1 MPRDTTQGP
10 LAGRRQAGFG
20 TEVISTGFFASAS
33 RKKIRKP
40 GDRHKVQTAEWQREA
55 WRMFDTVGE
64 YHSACTWVS
73 NMISKAKITLLY
85 DGQLVKPGD
94 PKHEAALRALDAL
107 YGGPEEQ
114 AEMLR
119 LFGLHLSVA
128 GDCYLVAIS
137 GGNSDDDWDVY
148 SNLRITPSGDW
159 YKLTD
164 DDSELNRKALV
175 MRMWRKHPL
184 DRKKGDS
191 NSRAAMP
198 ILSELEVMTQRVAA
212 DSESRL
218 VGAGLLLLPNE
229 VTFPSMQQTRDG
241 ASEGAEDDV
250 VVRTGIDGFMDML
263 IDVASMAIADQSSAV
278 AKVPVV
284 VQMPGDQIAKV
295 KLINFW
301 SDYDKA
307 MKELR
312 AEAIRRLSLALDM
325 PPEVLTGM
333 ADANHWTAW
342 QMEEAAIKV
351 HTEPQLKLI
360 LSSLTEGYLWPY
372 LDDESMDEDEIR
384 RYSFGAD
391 TSEMRLRPNRSKEAL
406 ELNDRGIVKDE
417 VAARENGFDDDDLMD
432 DADRAKWL
440 MRKVAQ
446 GSSTPEMVLAALAA
460 MGADLSKFMNIMAPA
475 DPAAEEATPDAPL
488 PRNLDGHPRPELPER
503 DDEAAIAAASEVVV
517 LRVLERAGNRLKN
530 RMGTSRPPGVEAVD
544 LYRYTPLTEK
554 DLDDLLEDAWGQCEK
569 LSVRVPVEHLTYYVK
584 NIMLNAKEHDVA
596 TMRRF
601 IGLAKYA
608 TGGSVAA

>member
-1 MPRDTTQGP
+1 MPKDTSQGP
-10 LAGRRQAGFG
+10 VGTRRPKAFG
-20 TEVISTGFFASAS
+20 SEVISTGFFASAS

-64 YHSACTWVS
+64 FHSACTWIS
-73 NMISKAKITLLY
+73 NMISKAKLTLTY
-85 DGQLVKPGD
+85 DGVLIEPGD
-94 PKHEAALRALDAL
+94 TKHELALRALDSL

-114 AEMLR
+114 SEMLR

-128 GDCYLVAIS
+128 GDCYLVALS
-137 GGNSDDDWDVY
+137 GGSGSDDDWDIY

-159 YKLTD
+159 YRLVEEDADLDT
-164 DDSELNRKALV
+164 RAFV
-175 MRMWRKHPL
+175 MRLWRKHPL

-218 VGAGLLLLPNE
+218 VGAGLLMLPNE
-229 VTFPSMQQTRDG
+229 ITFPSMQQTKDG
-241 ASEGAEDDV
+241 DTDGEDV

-278 AKVPVV
+278 AKVPIV

-312 AEAIRRLSLALDM
+312 SEAIRRLSLALDM

-351 HTEPQLKLI
+351 HTEPLLKLVV
-360 LSSLTEGYLWPY
+360 SSLNEGYLWPY
-372 LDDESMDEDEIR
+372 LDDEDMHEDEIR

-391 TSEMRLRPNRSKEAL
+391 TSDMRLRPNRSKEAL

-417 VAARENGFDDDDLMD
+417 VAARENGFTADDIMSPEE
-432 DADRAKWL
+432 RATWL
-440 MRKVAQ
+440 IRKVAQ
-446 GSSTPEMVLAALAA
+446 GSSTPDMVLAALAA
-460 MGADLSKFMNIMAPA
+460 SGADLGQFMQIMAP
-475 DPAAEEATPDAPL
+475 EEKAKPDAPL
-488 PRNLDGHPRPELPER
+488 PRNLDEHPAREIP
-503 DDEAAIAAASEVVV
+503 DQSDEAIAAASEVVV

-530 RMGTSRPPGVEAVD
+530 RMGTARPAGVAAAD
-544 LYRYTPLTEK
+544 LYRYNSITEK
-554 DLDDLLEDAWGQCEK
+554 DLDDLLEDAWSQCEK
-569 LSVRVPVEHLTYYVK
+569 LSVQLPVEHLTYYVK
-584 NIMLNAKEHDVA
+584 NLMLNAKPHDIV

-601 IGLAKYA
+601 LSLAKYA
-608 TGGSVAA
+608 TTGPEVVAA